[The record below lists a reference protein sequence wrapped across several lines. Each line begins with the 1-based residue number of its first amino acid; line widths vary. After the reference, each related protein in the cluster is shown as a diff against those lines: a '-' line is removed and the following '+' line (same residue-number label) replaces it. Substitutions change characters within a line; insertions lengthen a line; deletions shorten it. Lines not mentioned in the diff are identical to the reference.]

1 MALTQ
6 KQLEYQRQW
15 RKNNPNEYRAQQV
28 RTRKNRSAKMAE
40 DVDYFAVQYY
50 NALKTGAKNRGKPFN
65 LTKKD
70 IRTLVETKT
79 TCAATGR
86 KLTRVVGCPD
96 KFSIDRIDNRY
107 GYSMKNVQVVTQ
119 QANIHRLDDT
129 WEDFVA
135 MCIDV
140 AKTHTKFSK

>member
-15 RKNNPNEYRAQQV
+15 RKNNPNEYRAQQA
-28 RTRKNRSAKMAE
+28 RTRKNRAVKMAE
-40 DVDYFAVQYY
+40 DADYFAVQYF
-50 NALKTGAKNRGKPFN
+50 NSLKTGAKARGKPFN

-70 IRTLVETKT
+70 VRTLLETKT

-86 KLTRVVGCPD
+86 KVTRVIGCPD
-96 KFSIDRIDNRY
+96 KFSIDRIDNRF

-119 QANIHRLDDT
+119 QANIHRLDAT
-129 WEDFVA
+129 WKDFIA

-140 AKTHTKFSK
+140 ASTHAKSPK